1 MNEQQRDRKREVRK
15 QRKKAIKYQNMIN
28 GKVTMAAAMRAVEN
42 KALVFMKILLKL
54 LNLILKRMKDLR
66 QKVSKVHQLHQE
78 KLLVKLVNS

>member
-42 KALVFMKILLKL
+42 K
-54 LNLILKRMKDLR
+54 
-66 QKVSKVHQLHQE
+66 E
-78 KLLVKLVNS
+78 